1 MAIFTD
7 ICLFIDINSLIGY
20 TDPSTGKPSF
30 DGNVAF
36 IVTSAQ
42 PLVPGYGYFNLSSV
56 PTSTPSSSW
65 QKATAAWWANQTA
78 SPPPPVDAISAVVC
92 SSNYSIEPWIVD
104 LVNSSTTL
112 VERQSQLVGNLDPT
126 QLNIAIQDC
135 FTDLPYAV
143 PMNDLYDESFPQITM
158 LLDLPGNF
166 ISLPATP
173 RSSQGPS

>member
-1 MAIFTD
+1 
-7 ICLFIDINSLIGY
+7 
-20 TDPSTGKPSF
+20 
-30 DGNVAF
+30 
-36 IVTSAQ
+36 
-42 PLVPGYGYFNLSSV
+42 
-56 PTSTPSSSW
+56 
-65 QKATAAWWANQTA
+65 
-78 SPPPPVDAISAVVC
+78 
-92 SSNYSIEPWIVD
+92 

-173 RSSQGPS
+173 RSSQGLSSLFNIGIPPSIQAYLDDFPFGNVTPPNSNLLTP